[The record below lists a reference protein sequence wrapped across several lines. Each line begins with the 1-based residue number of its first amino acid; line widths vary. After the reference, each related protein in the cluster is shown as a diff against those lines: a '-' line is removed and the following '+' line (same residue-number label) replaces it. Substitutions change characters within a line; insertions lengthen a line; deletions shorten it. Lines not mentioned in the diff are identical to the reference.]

1 MSTTTAAAATSG
13 LSGTLVLGIGIV
25 ICAGVAFCIWQAN
38 RQKDTEQSAS
48 NAPKNGES
56 TEDRQRRYAHYKSSI
71 ERAIKNQNWEYLEEA
86 KQTGM
91 TDFPDLIAMIN
102 EALKNKPRA

>member
-13 LSGTLVLGIGIV
+13 LSGTLVLGIGVV

-38 RQKDTEQSAS
+38 RQKGTEQTLP
-48 NAPKNGES
+48 NKPKSGES
-56 TEDRQRRYAHYKSSI
+56 KEDRQRRYAHYKSSV
-71 ERAIKNQNWEYLEEA
+71 ERAIRNQNWEYLEES

-91 TDFPDLIAMIN
+91 TDFPDLITMIN
-102 EALKNKPRA
+102 EALKNKPRV

>member
-13 LSGTLVLGIGIV
+13 ISGTLVLGIGVV

-38 RQKDTEQSAS
+38 RQKDAGQSAAS
-48 NAPKNGES
+48 SPKSGES
-56 TEDRQRRYAHYKSSI
+56 KEDRQRRYEHYKSSV
-71 ERAIKNQNWEYLEEA
+71 ERAIRNQNWEYLEES

-102 EALKNKPRA
+102 EALKNKPKA

>member
-48 NAPKNGES
+48 NAPKS
-56 TEDRQRRYAHYKSSI
+56 
-71 ERAIKNQNWEYLEEA
+71 
-86 KQTGM
+86 
-91 TDFPDLIAMIN
+91 
-102 EALKNKPRA
+102 